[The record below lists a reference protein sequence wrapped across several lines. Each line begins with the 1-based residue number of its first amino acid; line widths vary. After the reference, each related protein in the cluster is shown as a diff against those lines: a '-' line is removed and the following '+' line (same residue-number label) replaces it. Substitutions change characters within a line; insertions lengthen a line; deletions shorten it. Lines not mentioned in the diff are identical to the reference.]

1 MKNLRAFL
9 LLAVFVILPLFAS
22 GQTVDSEKVDA
33 FAHAIAKAEGFGVKG
48 AVPTRYHN
56 PGDIRT
62 FKKGARYPGQVGVN
76 KHGYVIF
83 KNDEAGFAALREN
96 LRRMGSGESKYYGTS
111 MTISK
116 VAKLYATKWR
126 VWAKNVSH
134 NLGVEPSTTLRAYF
148 KPTDVPAPAV
158 TFDAKLDPAIFNMPT
173 TLPILAQE

>member
-9 LLAVFVILPLFAS
+9 ALAVFVILPLFAS
-22 GQTVDSEKVDA
+22 GQTVDSEKVDT

-96 LRRMGSGESKYYGTS
+96 LRRMASGESKYYGTN
-111 MTISK
+111 MTVTK
-116 VAKLYATKWR
+116 VAKLYATGWR
-126 VWAKNVSH
+126 TWSKNVSK
-134 NLGVEPSTTLRAYF
+134 NLGVPPQTTLKAYF
-148 KPTDVPAPAV
+148 TPEEPVAPAI
-158 TFDAKLDPAIFNMPT
+158 TFDAKLDSAIFNMPT
-173 TLPILAQE
+173 TLPILVQ